1 MKRANEALVGAS
13 VLIAIAV
20 VVAGSV
26 WLSGA
31 RFGRNDVLKDVRIKS
46 IGGLAVGDPVLL
58 KGVRIGRVESIRL
71 GTGDWVNVG
80 LRFPATIQAQLP
92 HDAVALFTATT
103 LFGDWSVQ
111 LTSLS
116 TLRGGDPEVLRQVEL
131 ARRGL
136 EPDKLP
142 GAALPDVGQLTAQAG
157 RIAGDIALIASRV
170 NSAFDSSS
178 AARLR
183 SAFSDLSRLSAVLRT
198 IAQGQ
203 ESTLTRIGSNVDTGT
218 ALLAQS
224 ARNLARA
231 AARVDSATSRDQLQ
245 RILGHTDTVAADLT
259 AVAANVRT
267 LASAAASQQQA
278 FERIVARTDSMLA
291 RIQAGEGTLG
301 RLSRD
306 TTLYSESVQTVKALR
321 ALLQDIQKNPRRY
334 FSFSVF

>member
-13 VLIAIAV
+13 VLIAIAL

-31 RFGRNDVLKDVRIKS
+31 RFGRNDILKDVRVKT
-46 IGGLAVGDPVLL
+46 IGGISVGDPVLL
-58 KGVRIGRVESIRL
+58 RGVRIGRVESIRL
-71 GTGDWVNVG
+71 ARGDWVSVG
-80 LRFPATIQAQLP
+80 LRFPGGTDLP
-92 HDAVALFTATT
+92 RDAVALFASTT

-111 LTSLS
+111 LTTRS
-116 TLRGGDPEVLRQVEL
+116 TLKGGDPAVLKQLDL
-131 ARRGL
+131 ATAGL
-136 EPDKLP
+136 QAGALP

-157 RIAGDIALIASRV
+157 RIAGDIALIATRV
-170 NSAFDSSS
+170 NSAFDSAS

-183 SAFSDLSRLSAVLRT
+183 SAFSDLSRLSAVLKT

-203 ESTLTRIGSNVDTGT
+203 ESTLTRIGGNIDTGT
-218 ALLAQS
+218 ALLAAS

-231 AARVDSATSRDQLQ
+231 ASRVDSATDRDQLQ
-245 RILGHTDTVAADLT
+245 RILGHTDTVTADLS
-259 AVAANVRT
+259 AVAANVRV
-267 LASAAASQQQA
+267 LAASAASQQQA

-306 TTLYSESVQTVKALR
+306 TTLYNESVETVKALR

>member
-13 VLIAIAV
+13 VLVAIAL

-31 RFGRNDVLKDVRIKS
+31 RFGRNDILKDVRVKT
-46 IGGLAVGDPVLL
+46 IGGMSVGDPVLL
-58 KGVRIGRVESIRL
+58 RGVRIGRVESIQL
-71 GTGDWVNVG
+71 APHDWVNVQ
-80 LRFPATIQAQLP
+80 LRLKGGTQLP
-92 HDAVALFTATT
+92 ARPVALFASTT

-111 LTSLS
+111 IISHDNLPD
-116 TLRGGDPEVLRQVEL
+116 DPEVRKAIEV
-131 ARRGL
+131 AAAAGR
-136 EPDKLP
+136 DKLP

-157 RIAGDIALIASRV
+157 RIAGDIATISSRV
-170 NSAFDSSS
+170 QDAFDSTS
-178 AARLR
+178 AARLK
-183 SAFSDLSRLSAVLRT
+183 SAFSDLSRLSAVLKT

-203 ESTLTRIGSNVDTGT
+203 ESTLTRIGGNIDTGT
-218 ALLAQS
+218 ALLAAS

-231 AARVDSATSRDQLQ
+231 ASRVDSATDRDQLQ
-245 RILGHTDTVAADLT
+245 RILGHTDTVASDLT
-259 AVAANVRT
+259 AVAANVRA
-267 LASAAASQQQA
+267 LAASAASQQQA
-278 FERIVARTDSMLA
+278 FERIVNRTDSMLA

-306 TTLYSESVQTVKALR
+306 TMLYSESVETVKALR